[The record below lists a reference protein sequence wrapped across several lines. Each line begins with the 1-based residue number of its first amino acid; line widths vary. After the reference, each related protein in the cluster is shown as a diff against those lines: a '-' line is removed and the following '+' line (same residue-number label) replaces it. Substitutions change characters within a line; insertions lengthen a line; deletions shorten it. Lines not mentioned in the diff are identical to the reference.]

1 MEGEIFLN
9 DEGLLEGIPKKIIE
23 KNPFR
28 CAERILSSYT

>member
-23 KNPFR
+23 KKSLPHSGKDFK
-28 CAERILSSYT
+28 